1 MDSGLYK
8 KYISKSDSFDKEF
21 ENLQKINKTKPVDL
35 GTIKN
40 KRVNFSDN
48 PIPEGDKV
56 KHPKF
61 NQAMKAIN
69 TYSGMGDDP
78 KADEYFRKNIEGPAI
93 KYNNKTYSIQAL
105 IPD

>member
-1 MDSGLYK
+1 MKSGLYQK
-8 KYISKSDSFDKEF
+8 FISKEIDP
-21 ENLQKINKTKPVDL
+21 KIKTEKLPEVNL
-35 GTIKN
+35 GTITN
-40 KRVNFSDN
+40 KRVNWSDN

-69 TYSGMGDDP
+69 TYTGMKGGKEATD
-78 KADEYFRKNIEGPAI
+78 YFIKNIEKPAI
-93 KYNNKTYSIQAL
+93 KYNSKTYSLQAL

>member
-1 MDSGLYK
+1 MKSGLYQK
-8 KYISKSDSFDKEF
+8 FISKEIDP
-21 ENLQKINKTKPVDL
+21 KIKTEKLPEVNL
-35 GTIKN
+35 GTITN
-40 KRVNFSDN
+40 KRVNWGDN

-69 TYSGMGDDP
+69 TYSKMKGGP
-78 KADEYFRKNIEGPAI
+78 KADDYFEKNIRKPAI
-93 KYNNKTYSIQAL
+93 RYNDRTYSLQSL